1 MNGSKHERSTTKH
14 VIVCEEAGKL
24 CGWPATTG
32 IWSWSDE
39 TVVAFEQGIYKANPE
54 THSIDRTQP
63 QPRHMARSLDGG
75 LSWEVEDPENFDGG
89 ELTDLRAPIDFS
101 HSDLAIRCQGS
112 QLRVSNDRCR
122 TF

>member
-14 VIVCEEAGKL
+14 VIVCEEAGKP
-24 CGWPATTG
+24 CGWPANTG

-39 TVVAFEQGIYKANPE
+39 IVVAFKRGIYKANPE

-63 QPRHMARSLDGG
+63 QPRRMARSLDGG

-112 QLRVSNDRCR
+112 QFRVSNDRCR